1 MDAIIIVLFCFY
13 AWIQPLGLKSAI
25 ILIKKMEDIS
35 ISTGMQE
42 VANFGEYKRVGEII
56 IPIVGDP

>member
-1 MDAIIIVLFCFY
+1 MDAIVLFCFY
-13 AWIQPLGLKSAI
+13 ARIQPLGFKSAI
-25 ILIKKMEDIS
+25 ILIKKKMEDIS